1 MKIVWFRKDLRVHD
15 NAALTQACQDGP
27 VTAVYFITPEQW
39 KKHDVAPIQI
49 DFIEKALNQLANS
62 LAELGIELIV
72 KTVDLFSDVPNSL
85 VYLCRKL
92 NASEVLA
99 NCEVE
104 IDEINRDISVQQH
117 GVNLKLFQSDCIIN
131 PGEVLTQQGTMFKVF
146 TPFKINCLS
155 QIKSLDLTPYAKP
168 AYNNLILEQ
177 DELITLSPPTISI
190 ELPKK
195 DSSTWQASED
205 AAQAHLSKFLDEQV
219 EDYHLHR
226 DFPAKPGTSMLSP
239 YLALGL
245 ISAKQ
250 CLYALLQRY
259 PHALDN
265 GKDGPSTWVN
275 ELIWREFY
283 RHIMVLNPRLGKG
296 ANYNQLGN
304 NINWQNDPKLFK
316 AWCEGKTGYP
326 LVDAAMQ
333 QLTQTG
339 WMHNRLRMVCA
350 SFLTKHLL
358 IDWRWGE
365 RFFKQHLIDGDFA
378 SNNGGWQWV
387 ASTGCDA
394 QPYFRIFNPIIQSQ
408 KFDPNGQFISIY
420 NQALSHLSD
429 KQIHF
434 PVNPIV
440 EHKLARLTALD
451 LFSVLKKG

>member
-15 NAALTQACQDGP
+15 NAALIQACQDGP

-49 DFIEKALNQLANS
+49 DFIEKALNHLAKS
-62 LAELGIELIV
+62 LAQLGIELLV
-72 KTVDLFSDVPNSL
+72 KTVDLFSDVADSL
-85 VYLCRKL
+85 AYLCEKL

-131 PGEVLTQQGTMFKVF
+131 PGQVLTQQGTMFKVF
-146 TPFKINCLS
+146 TPFKMNCLS
-155 QIKSLDLTPYAKP
+155 QIKSIDLTPYSKP
-168 AYNNLILEQ
+168 AYNNLVLEQ
-177 DELITLSPPTISI
+177 DELISVSPSKITI

-195 DSSTWQASED
+195 DSSTWEASED
-205 AAQAHLSKFLDEQV
+205 AAQAHLTTFLDEQI

-259 PHALDN
+259 PDSLNNA
-265 GKDGPSTWVN
+265 KDGPSTWVN
-275 ELIWREFY
+275 EIIWREFY
-283 RHIMVLNPRLGKG
+283 RHIMVLNPRLGRG
-296 ANYNQLGN
+296 ANYNELGD

-378 SNNGGWQWV
+378 SNNGGWQWA